1 MELFKLFG
9 SIAIDNT
16 EANRAIDETTGK
28 ANDGEKKTSNAFS
41 KIGSAAGKIAS
52 GIGVAGAAMGGAFI
66 AAVEGTREYRQ
77 QMGLLDSAF
86 QTAGHSSEDAKN
98 TYSDLNAVI
107 GDTEAAVEASQ
118 HIALISENEKD
129 MQKWTDICTGVYSK
143 FGSSL
148 PVEGLMEAVNHSSKL
163 GETQSTLADALE
175 WSGITVDDFNEQLAK
190 CSSEEERQQLI
201 MDTLNGIYSDA
212 SDQYKKTNKD
222 VVESRKAQ
230 ERLSDAM
237 AEIGKVGEPV
247 MTTFRNI
254 AASLAE
260 KLVPIIETM
269 IEKVQEAAKWVKE
282 NESTI
287 QTWAGV
293 ILGASVAIGTFL
305 LLLNW
310 GTIMSAAA
318 NAIKGVRTAM
328 LAMNAAML
336 ANPVALI
343 IAILAGLVVAFIYLW
358 NNVDGFK
365 QFWLDAWDV
374 IKKAASVAKEWV
386 VNAWN
391 NIGEWFSDKFSK
403 IKQAGKDAMDKVKQF
418 FSDAWTA
425 IKKIWDFVEPYFKLC
440 WNNIKAIF
448 LVVKSV
454 LSGNFGDA
462 WNAIKSIWNNYKTFF
477 SGIWNGIKNV
487 FGSVG
492 SWFGSAFQSAWTK
505 IKNAFSGWG
514 SFFGGLWSNVK
525 NKFGDI
531 GTKVGDAMGGA
542 VKKAMNSALGKI
554 ESAINKGIGLINSA
568 VGFAQKLGFS
578 VGKVSTIKL
587 PRLEEGGVLKRGQV
601 GILEGS
607 GAEAVVP
614 LEKNTGWI
622 DRIAE
627 RLNDSTQS
635 NDVMNRIDRIIDL
648 LEHIFDIDMNVYL
661 DSGALVG
668 ELTPAI
674 DMQLGNIAI
683 KKNRRST

>member
-9 SIAIDNT
+9 NIAIDNT

-28 ANDGEKKTSNAFS
+28 AKDGESKTSNAFS
-41 KIGSAAGKIAS
+41 KIGSAAGKIAT
-52 GIGVAGAAMGGAFI
+52 GVGVAGAAMGGAFI

-77 QMGLLDSAF
+77 QMGLLDSSF
-86 QTAGHSSEDAKN
+86 QTAGHSSEEAKN

-118 HIALISENEKD
+118 HIALLADNEKD
-129 MQKWTDICTGVYSK
+129 MQKWTDICTGVYAT
-143 FGSSL
+143 FGASL
-148 PVEGLMEAVNHSSKL
+148 PIEGLTEAANHTAKV
-163 GETQSTLADALE
+163 GEVQGSLADALE
-175 WSGITVDDFNEQLAK
+175 WSGISVDDFNEELAK
-190 CSSEEERQQLI
+190 CSSEEERQKLI
-201 MDTLNGIYSDA
+201 TDTLNKTYKDA
-212 SDQYKKTNKD
+212 SAQYKETNKD
-222 VVESRKAQ
+222 VMESRKAQ

-237 AEIGKVGEPV
+237 AEIGKVGEPI
-247 MTTFRNI
+247 MTAFRNI
-254 AASLAE
+254 AAALAE
-260 KLVPIIETM
+260 KLVPAIETM
-269 IEKVQEAAKWVKE
+269 IEKVREAAQWVKE
-282 NESTI
+282 NKDTI
-287 QTWAGV
+287 QTWIGV
-293 ILGASVAIGTFL
+293 ILGAGVAIGTFL

-318 NAIKGVRTAM
+318 NAIKGVRTAI

-336 ANPVALI
+336 ANPVAII
-343 IAILAGLVVAFIYLW
+343 IAVLAGLVVAFIYLW
-358 NNVDGFK
+358 NNVDGFR
-365 QFWLDAWDV
+365 QFWIDAWEA

-391 NIGEWFSDKFSK
+391 NIGEWFSDKFDK
-403 IKQAGKDAMDKVKQF
+403 IKQAGKTAMDNVKKV
-418 FSDAWTA
+418 FSDAWNA
-425 IKKIWDFVEPYFKLC
+425 IKKVWDFVKPYFDLI
-440 WNNIKAIF
+440 WNNIKSIF
-448 LVVKSV
+448 KVVKSV

-477 SGIWNGIKNV
+477 NGIWSGIKNV

-492 SWFGSAFQSAWTK
+492 SWFGNIFQSAWGK
-505 IKNAFSGWG
+505 IKSAFSGWG
-514 SFFGGLWSNVK
+514 SFFSGLWTSVK

-531 GTKVGDAMGGA
+531 GTKIGEAMGGA

-578 VGKVSTIKL
+578 VGKVATIKL

-622 DRIAE
+622 DKIAD
-627 RLNDSTQS
+627 RLNANAGD
-635 NDVMNRIDRIIDL
+635 DVMGRMNRIIEL
-648 LEHIFDIDMNVYL
+648 LEHLFDIDLNVYL

-674 DMQLGNIAI
+674 DMQMGLLAV